1 MGRDQPE
8 GVLVAFKRRPDATYV
23 EDLPAFRRIIPY
35 LIRTRGESTV
45 YFPQRIEVDGLLA
58 WLEETNE
65 GRPEAERITLFHVLL
80 TAIARVVKLRPEVNR
95 FIVGRRTYQHTDISV
110 SFVVKTAPRDD
121 APETEVRL
129 VFTGDETVEQVR
141 DLVSS
146 RVESKRATQGGSDD
160 RLVDFFASWPRP
172 ALELIAGLIARLD
185 YHNALPEALRQAIP
199 LYTSVYM
206 LNAGSIGIDPPF
218 HYLYRYGS
226 ASVFVA
232 IGAIRKEA
240 LVDERGQVVARSCLN
255 AVYSLD
261 DRASDGFYFAR
272 TAEVFRRLVADPRLL
287 EKPDINVDEVLGNWP
302 SHA

>member
-1 MGRDQPE
+1 MFRQ
-8 GVLVAFKRRPDATYV
+8 RPDGTYV
-23 EDLPAFRRIIPY
+23 EGLPAFRRIIPY
-35 LIRTRGESTV
+35 LIRTRAEATV
-45 YFPQRIEVDGLLA
+45 YFPQRIEVDELLA
-58 WLEETNE
+58 WLARTNE

-80 TAIARVVKLRPEVNR
+80 TAIARAVKLRPEVNR
-95 FIVGRRTYQHTDISV
+95 FVIGRRTYEHKDISI
-110 SFVVKTAPRDD
+110 SFVVKTAATDE

-141 DLVSS
+141 DLVRSQ
-146 RVESKRATQGGSDD
+146 VEHKRTTQGGSDD

-172 ALELIAGLIARLD
+172 VLELIAGAIARLD
-185 YHNALPEALRQAIP
+185 YHNALPEALRDAIP

-232 IGAIRKEA
+232 IGALRKEA
-240 LVDERGQVVARSCLN
+240 VVDEHDQVVARSCVN

-272 TAEVFRRLVADPRLL
+272 TAEVFRRLVAHPLLL
-287 EKPDINVDEVLGNWP
+287 EKQDITVDEILGHWP
-302 SHA
+302 RRG